1 MGKKDL
7 GFLLPLALSR
17 STGCFSPSQ
26 PRVWRERLFWHRV
39 LQDRGRSPVE
49 QFLDA
54 MPIAGVFGADQAV
67 HLGHSAG
74 HSGQLERAK
83 EKLEAA
89 T

>member
-1 MGKKDL
+1 M
-7 GFLLPLALSR
+7 
-17 STGCFSPSQ
+17 
-26 PRVWRERLFWHRV
+26 
-39 LQDRGRSPVE
+39 E

-74 HSGQLERAK
+74 ASAGHSGQLESAK
-83 EKLEAA
+83 EKLEAV